1 MLTYCATVFSLLM
14 FVEAEQRLHTSQIS
28 LTKLYDLQNE
38 HFNALNK
45 YLELEIKRLDEL
57 KDYVAAVYEW
67 RADHKNT
74 NKGFLDNHLD
84 ITKVMKQMHHHF
96 FKTKNLIKN
105 KQSIAALSEI
115 DEHKDLSGNHILLA
129 HRAIK
134 RLQQF
139 YVIPASDMSAGR
151 FNDRIIGDRMDAC
164 DCYAMAKYCSEEND
178 MYGVIEWAVESYNK
192 WESDGRPECVDPE
205 LLNFYI
211 VSSSVYTGFDFS
223 NLIHINGSINL
234 QEDIDK
240 FSRYYHLIKNEL
252 IELEKENALNTFEV
266 YYRLQKGINQDNFR
280 NLCKHGVS
288 QTIDNYLKC
297 RYQTKDSFYRI
308 LMPFKEEDINSEP
321 LIKIYH
327 DVLYENEI
335 SKIKTLALEN
345 MIDAKIQSSI
355 NASTIEERSRSGQV
369 CWINNNDEVKYFDS
383 LNTRI
388 ETFTGFTTK
397 TAEKYQIVNYGLGGH
412 YLPHYDPFPKGAES
426 KMFGNRL
433 VTVLFYL
440 TDVEN
445 DGYTSFPLLNI
456 IAPTEKGAALV
467 WNNLDMSNG
476 KLDEKTLHGSCPLL
490 KGNKWIMT
498 KWLYEEGQ
506 NLPYDWKNK

>member
-345 MIDAKIQSSI
+345 MIDAKIQTSI

-369 CWINNNDEVKYFDS
+369 CWINNNDAVKYFDS